1 MCIAFLVVR
10 TIISFAKPGTK
21 SITNVLFC
29 ISIMLRPF
37 ENELTRVELTRGC
50 IIESKNQRSHS
61 VIIFFPNSHELLL
74 TKDTIS
80 IVLSKPG
87 RSMYYTCNCY
97 RRID

>member
-29 ISIMLRPF
+29 ISITLRPF
-37 ENELTRVELTRGC
+37 ENELIRVELTRGC

-61 VIIFFPNSHELLL
+61 VIIFFFSKFAPVTADKRHYFNS
-74 TKDTIS
+74 T
-80 IVLSKPG
+80 
-87 RSMYYTCNCY
+87 
-97 RRID
+97 